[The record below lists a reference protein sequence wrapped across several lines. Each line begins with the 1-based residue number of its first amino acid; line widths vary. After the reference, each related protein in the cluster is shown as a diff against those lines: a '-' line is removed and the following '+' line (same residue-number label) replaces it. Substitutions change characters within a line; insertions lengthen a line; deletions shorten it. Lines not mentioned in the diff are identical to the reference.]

1 MSAVPS
7 HSQPYRIRLA
17 HRHPRLFRLWVATT
31 IAAWAVAFAVI
42 LRFINAIDF
51 GPVGLPATVAMRFAV
66 ETVIF
71 TALAYLA
78 IRSLPLGLKPGLRA
92 TIVLGLWIA
101 LVVLSDCLSRL
112 EFGALDALLATL
124 REAMGPAGIVLV
136 MFAYIIALALPFV
149 PGVEI
154 GLMIMMLYGEAGALA
169 AYVATIAGL
178 GLAFAAGRLIP
189 ARTFARLLER
199 LGVAVPDE
207 PLDAAMRRVVARG
220 NAGGSRRM
228 GALARLLAYR
238 YLTLGVV
245 LNLPGNSVFGGGGGI
260 AMLCGATRQFAWP
273 WFLLTV
279 AVATAPVPVLVLL
292 GGLDVRDLVRLHD
305 FVLGLIGSVG
315 ADWW

>member
-7 HSQPYRIRLA
+7 HSQPYRIGFA

-51 GPVGLPATVAMRFAV
+51 GPVGLPATVAIRFAV

-71 TALAYLA
+71 TALAHIA

-92 TIVLGLWIA
+92 TIALGLWIA

-112 EFGALDALLATL
+112 EFGALDALLAML
-124 REAMGPAGIVLV
+124 REAMGPVGVVLATL
-136 MFAYIIALALPFV
+136 AYVLALALPFV

-154 GLMIMMLYGEAGALA
+154 GLMIMMLFGPAGAMA
-169 AYVATIAGL
+169 AYGATIAGL

-189 ARTFARLLER
+189 ARTFARLLDR

-207 PLDAAMRRVVARG
+207 PLDAAIRRVVAREHS
-220 NAGGSRRM
+220 GGSCRTSV
-228 GALARLLAYR
+228 LARLLAYR
-238 YLTLGVV
+238 YLTLGVA
-245 LNLPGNSVFGGGGGI
+245 LNLPGNSVLGGGGGI
-260 AMLCGATRQFAWP
+260 AVLCGASRQFAWR
-273 WFLLTV
+273 WFVLTV
-279 AVATAPVPVLVLL
+279 AVATAPVPLLVLL
-292 GGLDVRDLVRLHD
+292 GGLDVRDLVRLYD
-305 FVLGLIGSVG
+305 FVLELIGSVG
-315 ADWW
+315 ADW